1 MERLLKLDWIPLY
14 IHRLKASRTWSLPDY
29 QWCWFMK
36 LIIELAD
43 SDTPG
48 YLPNDVDVLWRL
60 AGARTRDFFLKRDG
74 IGLVDREFRRTADGL
89 LIYNPRLLEVLTEQ
103 SEKLHRKKKVKEE
116 PLSLSSS
123 GLFANIKLQNL
134 NSEAL
139 NPEDLSLE
147 ALASSIHRLFA
158 YYTECFHKDPRYK
171 LTRRRVEKCQCRLL
185 ELIHS
190 GSDLAR
196 AEATAKDAICNLA
209 ASSFH
214 VQNGHTDWI
223 DHLFVTQEMLQKRL
237 DMGPGFTPPAQ
248 QSTHGQLRNGT
259 SSGQHA
265 AHTDQTFGLP
275 RTMPNE
281 PLPPLTPDNGTWASL
296 LSALQ
301 ARTSRLN
308 YDTWLLPTRVL
319 GLHGTVLYVRVP
331 TPEFKHINEKFQC
344 EIAESIQALGLPI
357 SEVRLIA

>member
-1 MERLLKLDWIPLY
+1 MERLLKLDWFPLY

-48 YLPNDVDVLWRL
+48 YLPNDVDVLWPL

-89 LIYNPRLLEVLTEQ
+89 HIYNPRLLEVLAEQ
-103 SEKLHRKKKVKEE
+103 SEKLHRKKKPKEE

-123 GLFANIKLQNL
+123 SGLFANIKTQNL
-134 NSEAL
+134 NPEAL
-139 NPEDLSLE
+139 NPE

-158 YYTECFHKDPRYK
+158 YYAECFQKDPRYK

-214 VQNGHTDWI
+214 VQNGHTDRI

-237 DMGPGFTPPAQ
+237 DMGPGFIPPAQ
-248 QSTHGQLRNGT
+248 PSARGT
-259 SSGQHA
+259 SSSQPA
-265 AHTDQTFGLP
+265 THTEQTSGSP
-275 RTMPNE
+275 RSMHITA
-281 PLPPLTPDNGTWASL
+281 LPPLTPDHGAWASL

-301 ARTSRLN
+301 GRTSRLN

-331 TPEFKHINEKFQC
+331 TPEFKHINEKFQR
-344 EIAESIQALGLPI
+344 EIAESIQALSLPI

>member
-1 MERLLKLDWIPLY
+1 MERLLKLDWFPLY

-48 YLPNDVDVLWRL
+48 YLPNDVDVLWPL

-89 LIYNPRLLEVLTEQ
+89 HIYNPRLLEVLTEQ

-123 GLFANIKLQNL
+123 GLFANI
-134 NSEAL
+134 
-139 NPEDLSLE
+139 NPEDIE
-147 ALASSIHRLFA
+147 SSIHRLFA
-158 YYTECFHKDPRYK
+158 YYLECFQKDPRYK
-171 LTRRRVEKCQCRLL
+171 LTRRRVDKCQCRLL

-248 QSTHGQLRNGT
+248 QSAHGQLRNG
-259 SSGQHA
+259 SSSSQPA
-265 AHTDQTFGLP
+265 AHTSQTASP
-275 RTMPNE
+275 SRTMPNE
-281 PLPPLTPDNGTWASL
+281 PLPPLTPDNGAWASL

-301 ARTSRLN
+301 GRTSRLH

-331 TPEFKHINEKFQC
+331 TPEFKHINEKFQR
-344 EIAESIQALGLPI
+344 EIAESIQALSLPI
-357 SEVRLIA
+357 SEVRLVA

>member
-1 MERLLKLDWIPLY
+1 MERLLKLDWFPLY
-14 IHRLKASRTWSLPDY
+14 IHRLKASRTWGLPDY

-48 YLPNDVDVLWRL
+48 YLPNDVDVLWPL

-123 GLFANIKLQNL
+123 GLFANIKPQNL
-134 NSEAL
+134 NAEAL
-139 NPEDLSLE
+139 NPE

-158 YYTECFHKDPRYK
+158 YYTECFQKDPRYK

-248 QSTHGQLRNGT
+248 QSARGT
-259 SSGQHA
+259 SSGQPA
-265 AHTDQTFGLP
+265 ANTDQYFGTP
-275 RTMPNE
+275 RTMPLE
-281 PLPPLTPDNGTWASL
+281 PLPSLTPDQGAWASL

-301 ARTSRLN
+301 GRTSRLN

-331 TPEFKHINEKFQC
+331 TPEFKHINEKFQR